1 MTAYTAL
8 KSTPVVTAFLRYER
22 RILLLQCSDMVGSYQ
37 GRWSP
42 EKLSY
47 EPFARVTDG
56 LGHAFI
62 QLAKTN

>member
-1 MTAYTAL
+1 MVTD
-8 KSTPVVTAFLRYER
+8 TAFYRYGYYHTTE
-22 RILLLQCSDMVGSYQ
+22 DT
-37 GRWSP
+37 P

-56 LGHAFI
+56 LGHAFT